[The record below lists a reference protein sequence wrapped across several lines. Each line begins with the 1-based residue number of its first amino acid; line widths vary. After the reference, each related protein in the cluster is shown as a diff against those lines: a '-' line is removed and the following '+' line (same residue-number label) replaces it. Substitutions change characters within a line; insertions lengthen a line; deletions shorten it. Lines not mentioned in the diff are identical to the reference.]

1 MWTYFSAFKELYF
14 RGQSSPNFADFL
26 VAFLLIEKAWVNVPL
41 NKEAW
46 VNVPPNEKAW
56 VNVPL
61 NEKAWVNVP
70 LKLMNVMFVKITR
83 ESEVVLISDTEN

>member
-61 NEKAWVNVP
+61 
-70 LKLMNVMFVKITR
+70 KLMNVMFVKITR